1 MNLYRAFALLCLC
14 CSAFASVAYAA
25 ATTDAYGGETQRA
38 TALLAKAVADYRA
51 RGDTALAE
59 FSRQGA
65 YVDGEL
71 YIYVVDTA
79 GVMLASGGP
88 SASLVGK
95 PVVSVLD
102 DDLKVAF
109 EHAIAQPDDGMV
121 RSADYRWWNWQHGK
135 VERKRVFYE
144 RVGDRVISVG
154 YYMPRSSP
162 EQARQLLQ
170 RVVEQMVATPAPT
183 LERINKHDKQLVE
196 DDLYAFVVDLK
207 TQRFAAHGFLPRLVG
222 TDFKSLRSADGK
234 PIGEAMLDL
243 MEAKDSAEF
252 TYLWRNPMTG
262 QNELKQTFLTRI
274 NGYLVAVG
282 CYTVSS
288 VKTLGKQ

>member
-1 MNLYRAFALLCLC
+1 MNLYRAFAVLCLSGGVFI
-14 CSAFASVAYAA
+14 SAAQAAS
-25 ATTDAYGGETQRA
+25 TDAYGGEAQRA
-38 TALLAKAVADYRA
+38 TVLLAKAVADYKA
-51 RGDTALAE
+51 RGDSALAE

-95 PVVSVLD
+95 RVVSALD

-109 EHAIAQPDDGMV
+109 EHAIAQPDDGTV
-121 RSADYRWWNWQHGK
+121 RSAEYRWWNWQHGK

-162 EQARQLLQ
+162 EQAKQLLQ
-170 RVVEQMVATPAPT
+170 RVVEQMVATPTVT
-183 LERINKHDKQLVE
+183 LERINKHDKQLTD
-196 DDLYAFVVDLK
+196 DDLYAFAVDLK

-222 TDFKSLRSADGK
+222 TDFKSLHSADGK
-234 PIGEAMLDL
+234 PIGETMLKL
-243 MEAKDSAEF
+243 TQAKGNAEM

-262 QNELKQTFLTRI
+262 QNELKQTFLTRV

-282 CYTVSS
+282 CYTVSPAKS
-288 VKTLGKQ
+288 LAEQ

>member
-1 MNLYRAFALLCLC
+1 MSLYRPFVLLCLW
-14 CSAFASVAYAA
+14 CSAFINGAQA
-25 ATTDAYGGETQRA
+25 ATTDVYGGEAQRA
-38 TALLAKAVADYRA
+38 NALLAKAVADYKT
-51 RGDTALAE
+51 RGDGALAE

-102 DDLKVAF
+102 DDLKAAF
-109 EHAIAQPDDGMV
+109 QHAISQPADGTV
-121 RSADYRWWNWQHGK
+121 RSAEYRWWNWQHGK

-144 RVGDRVISVG
+144 RVADRVISVG
-154 YYMPRSSP
+154 YYMPRASA

-170 RVVEQMVATPAPT
+170 RVTEQLASDPAST
-183 LERINKHDKQLVE
+183 LDRINKHDKQLTE

-222 TDFKSLRSADGK
+222 TDFKSLRSTDGK
-234 PIGEAMLDL
+234 PIGEAMLEL
-243 MEAKDSAEF
+243 MRTEDNAEM

-262 QNELKQTFLTRI
+262 QNELKQTFLQRI
-274 NGYLVAVG
+274 DGYVVAVG
-282 CYTVSS
+282 CYTIVGL
-288 VKTLGKQ
+288 KACGRQ

>member
-1 MNLYRAFALLCLC
+1 MSFFRSFVLLCVW
-14 CSAFASVAYAA
+14 CSAFTSGAHA
-25 ATTDAYGGETQRA
+25 ATSDVYEGEARRA
-38 TALLAKAVADYRA
+38 NALLAKAVADYTA
-51 RGDTALAE
+51 LGDVALAE

-71 YIYVVDTA
+71 YIYVVDTR

-95 PVVSVLD
+95 PVIDVLD
-102 DDLKVAF
+102 DDLKAAF
-109 EHAIAQPDDGMV
+109 QHAIAQPADGTV
-121 RSADYRWWNWQHGK
+121 RSAEYRWWNWQHGK

-154 YYMPRSSP
+154 YYMPRASP

-170 RVVEQMVATPAPT
+170 RVTEQLSSDPAST
-183 LERINKHDKQLVE
+183 LVRINKHDKQLTV

-222 TDFKSLRSADGK
+222 TDFKSLRSTDGK
-234 PIGEAMLDL
+234 PIGEAMLEL
-243 MEAKDSAEF
+243 MRTRDSAEF
-252 TYLWRNPMTG
+252 AYPWRNPMTG
-262 QNELKQTFLTRI
+262 QNEFKQTFLKRV
-274 NGYLVAVG
+274 NGYVVAVG
-282 CYTVSS
+282 CYS
-288 VKTLGKQ
+288 VTGLKAAAQ